1 MSPTWAQ
8 QKVVLWVSI
17 AKTFGYISA
26 QIGKEIDGEKRG
38 LNVKNMSEKGEIR
51 NKVLQTVVD
60 LLSEMNIIRKFLR
73 LKNSTQIGLRL

>member
-1 MSPTWAQ
+1 M
-8 QKVVLWVSI
+8 
-17 AKTFGYISA
+17 
-26 QIGKEIDGEKRG
+26 GKKRG